1 MRHYKRFRV
10 ARIVMYALLTAAG
23 TLTLLFP
30 SEVVRDQ
37 VGSLVSYAW
46 GACFALSSAGA
57 LFGTLL
63 DRWLGEYT
71 FLPLLFTV
79 LFFYGS
85 AAVIGSD
92 SDSLP
97 RLAFGLLIIGFS
109 AGLVARWQD
118 VRDIK
123 ISSEGGT
130 EATDAAEE

>member
-1 MRHYKRFRV
+1 M
-10 ARIVMYALLTAAG
+10 VMYSLLSIAG
-23 TLTLLFP
+23 ILTVFFP
-30 SEVVRDQ
+30 SEVVREQ

-46 GACFALSSAGA
+46 GACFVISSIGA
-57 LFGTLL
+57 LLGTLA

-85 AAVIGSD
+85 ATVIAAE

-97 RLAFGLLIIGFS
+97 RLAYGLLIIGFS

-130 EATDAAEE
+130 EATDTAEE